1 MNYLDWYNNLSTID
15 KLQEK
20 FNLEFVI
27 QFSQNKEAIDSAKD
41 KLNII
46 NGNK

>member
-27 QFSQNKEAIDSAKD
+27 QFSQNKEAVDSAKN

>member
-27 QFSQNKEAIDSAKD
+27 QFSQNKKAIDSAKD

>member
-1 MNYLDWYNNLSTID
+1 MNYLDWYNNLSNID

-27 QFSQNKEAIDSAKD
+27 QFSQNKETVDSAKD
-41 KLNII
+41 KLNKI

>member
-1 MNYLDWYNNLSTID
+1 MNYLDWYNNLSNID